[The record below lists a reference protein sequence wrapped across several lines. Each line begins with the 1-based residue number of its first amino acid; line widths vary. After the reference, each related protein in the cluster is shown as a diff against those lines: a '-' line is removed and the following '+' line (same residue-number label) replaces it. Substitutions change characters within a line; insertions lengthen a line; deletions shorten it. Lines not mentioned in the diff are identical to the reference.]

1 MTFEQIS
8 SGVLEI
14 SPQELKDELSQ
25 ANLASWSSLAHLSLI
40 TALEERYGI
49 SFSTQEILAAKSL
62 GVLRSL
68 LRAKGAAI

>member
-14 SPQELKDELSQ
+14 SPAALKDELSQ

-40 TALEERYGI
+40 TALEECYGI
-49 SFSTQEILAAKSL
+49 SFSTEEILAAKSL
-62 GVLRSL
+62 GALRGL
-68 LRAKGAAI
+68 LRAKGVAL